1 MMLTELVLISA
12 TGRLEGV
19 CSVWYAA
26 WFESLCE
33 PVTFGANAQTEV
45 RNRDPSLTGQVVRHR
60 LEPGIHS
67 FQG

>member
-1 MMLTELVLISA
+1 MLETAV
-12 TGRLEGV
+12 
-19 CSVWYAA
+19 

-33 PVTFGANAQTEV
+33 PVAFGANDQTEV
-45 RNRDPSLTGQVVRHR
+45 RNRDPSLTGQVLRHR